1 LRPFEERLVSANRCL
16 NGTSTLAPHNAD
28 YLLFFLSQHKRPLP
42 IKLALEYVVI
52 MKILHTS
59 DWHIGRQFHNVS
71 LLADQAHV
79 LEQLIAI
86 AAKEEVDVVVIAGDI
101 YDRAVPPA
109 DAVLLLDKVL
119 SRLCFE
125 LKLPVIMISGN
136 HDSPERL
143 GFGARQLRGA
153 GLHIVGPLTNEFDP
167 VVLSDEHG
175 EVAFYGIP
183 YVEPATVRDR
193 FDVDVSGH
201 DEALAFLTK
210 QIQQHNEEH
219 NNRRTVV
226 VSHCFLDGGDESESE
241 RPLSVGGADRVSAQH
256 FIPFNYTALGHLH
269 GPQYKGA
276 EHIRYSGSILKYSFS
291 EERHT
296 KSVTVVDMNA
306 EGACVINKIPLLP
319 LRNMRSIEGALEN
332 IIEAGKT
339 DSAADDYVLVRLS
352 DKQAILDVMGKLRE
366 VYPNV
371 LHLERPGLQ
380 AASESLINSQEHLK
394 KSETAMFSDFYQ
406 QVTGEPLSGAQDQVL
421 EDIIGRLR
429 RGDV

>member
-1 LRPFEERLVSANRCL
+1 
-16 NGTSTLAPHNAD
+16 
-28 YLLFFLSQHKRPLP
+28 
-42 IKLALEYVVI
+42 

-71 LLADQAHV
+71 LLVDQAHV

-101 YDRAVPPA
+101 YDRSVPPA

-119 SRLCFE
+119 NRLCFE

-143 GFGARQLRGA
+143 GFGARQLGGA
-153 GLHIVGPLTNEFDP
+153 GLHIVGPLKNEFDP
-167 VVLSDEHG
+167 VVLSDKHG

-193 FDVDVSGH
+193 FGVDVSGH
-201 DEALAFLTK
+201 DETLAFLAK

-256 FIPFNYTALGHLH
+256 FMPFNYTALGHLH

-296 KSVTVVDMNA
+296 KSVTIVDMDA
-306 EGACVINKIPLLP
+306 EGACVIDKIPLQ
-319 LRNMRSIEGALEN
+319 RNMRSIEGSLEA
-332 IIEAGKT
+332 IIEAGKSDPAT
-339 DSAADDYVLVRLS
+339 DDYVLVRLS
-352 DKQAILDVMGKLRE
+352 DKHAILDVMGKLRE

-380 AASESLINSQEHLK
+380 AANESLVNSQEHLK
-394 KSETAMFSDFYQ
+394 KNEISMFSDFYQ
-406 QVTGEPLSGAQDQVL
+406 QVTGEPLSCDQDKVL